1 MAINTKK
8 PAMKQTVGAQY
19 TCFAN
24 ATEAGDYDGT
34 YEADVEKTEVVKSV
48 KVTENSET
56 SDVYASG
63 KIYDSD
69 TPMSS
74 IDIEISVIAFP
85 DDTISK
91 MRGETKGVG
100 VLITILLFV
109 TSILIAMFIVKNK
122 ISSNASND
130 GWLGFFGG
138 LFGSF
143 ISGMITFYVLY
154 IDRKGSRE
162 QIFKQQKVMEMNQ
175 MENDLK
181 EVFSSMKKDGD
192 CVVATTYILLVLNKI
207 PESYKD
213 TKYYKLLFEIG
224 EYSNEGQY
232 FDALELEAKLYREFI
247 KYRNMYIETYNC
259 KD

>member
-100 VLITILLFV
+100 GLILRTKFLSIGDKLSARFDNISLLASGKTTIGG
-109 TSILIAMFIVKNK
+109 
-122 ISSNASND
+122 ASLEVQRD
-130 GWLGFFGG
+130 GKGY
-138 LFGSF
+138 
-143 ISGMITFYVLY
+143 SGKTG
-154 IDRKGSRE
+154 KA
-162 QIFKQQKVMEMNQ
+162 
-175 MENDLK
+175 
-181 EVFSSMKKDGD
+181 VFSDG
-192 CVVATTYILLVLNKI
+192 TYLEYVNGFLVGGN
-207 PESYKD
+207 
-213 TKYYKLLFEIG
+213 TK
-224 EYSNEGQY
+224 EGG
-232 FDALELEAKLYREFI
+232 F
-247 KYRNMYIETYNC
+247 
-259 KD
+259 

>member
-24 ATEAGDYDGT
+24 TTEAGDYDGT

-91 MRGETKGVG
+91 MRGETKGQVD
-100 VLITILLFV
+100 LSSLAERTKDQSLLMV
-109 TSILIAMFIVKNK
+109 
-122 ISSNASND
+122 
-130 GWLGFFGG
+130 
-138 LFGSF
+138 
-143 ISGMITFYVLY
+143 
-154 IDRKGSRE
+154 R
-162 QIFKQQKVMEMNQ
+162 
-175 MENDLK
+175 
-181 EVFSSMKKDGD
+181 
-192 CVVATTYILLVLNKI
+192 LL
-207 PESYKD
+207 S
-213 TKYYKLLFEIG
+213 
-224 EYSNEGQY
+224 
-232 FDALELEAKLYREFI
+232 
-247 KYRNMYIETYNC
+247 
-259 KD
+259 